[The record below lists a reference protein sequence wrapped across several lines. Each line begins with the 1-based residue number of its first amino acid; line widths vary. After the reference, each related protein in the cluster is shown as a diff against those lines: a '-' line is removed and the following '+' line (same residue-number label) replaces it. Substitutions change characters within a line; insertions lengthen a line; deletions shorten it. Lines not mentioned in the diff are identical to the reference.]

1 MCFNLGSSAG
11 KEFACNAG
19 DPGLIP
25 GLGSSPEE
33 GIGIH
38 SSIPAWRIPM
48 DRGSWWATVYGD
60 TRVRHDQATKHNTH
74 TIFISLFLTYFTLL
88 YNWS

>member
-38 SSIPAWRIPM
+38 SSIPAWRIPWTEDPGGLQSM
-48 DRGSWWATVYGD
+48 GTQESDM
-60 TRVRHDQATKHNTH
+60 TKQLSITH
-74 TIFISLFLTYFTLL
+74 IRYLFLSF
-88 YNWS
+88 